1 MMKTFTGLLAL
12 FLLLAAQTGEIGMDK
27 LILKGGAKLEKGI
40 LKLDGKQ
47 AFALIPDTQ
56 DHNIGKTGLT
66 LACSVRLNS
75 VSPDRKKAEGFDM
88 FFAKGKQPF
97 IFGRYGGQLYSNIRN
112 EAEKFCAPI
121 YSSNLPE
128 TGVWCHLAIVYEAYD
143 NTAQGDVGYTS
154 TIYVNGNRA
163 GSGKHAWLKPLQ
175 NRELLD
181 VGKGWGG
188 VWYLDGDVAEIFVER
203 RALNEAEVTAL
214 ADNSKYVK
222 AASVRKVNPALNSCK
237 AVSPAGKW
245 LLKSLHA
252 APDAAGTRIASEL
265 KKAFR
270 EKSDDA
276 VVRLYGR
283 SRHGIALFAGKEIL
297 VLLNTAGGIGSP
309 ILGIFDRKAQRPVM
323 EDKFFLWSLKGRRGK
338 KAEKISGRELP
349 YQIFGWNGK
358 SFKTVWNTGKI
369 AVESVFELSD
379 TSVAADLKVNNSD
392 PGLLITGAIFPETRF
407 AKAGTDDVLLYPYQ
421 CGVLVPD
428 PCRNSFKYGQ
438 TGIYP
443 GQSMTMQFSAYYGGG
458 RGAFLGWNDP
468 HGTSKTFN
476 AYGKRGGV
484 EKQWE
489 QTAAYSFEQK
499 NGGNSYVSPGK
510 IVLELYSGEWFEA
523 CRLHREAM
531 RNADWFI
538 KKLPRT
544 DTPEW
549 FRNAP
554 VAFDGSA
561 VSREISMTRVA
572 QINFLRNYFEVPL
585 YVSLYAW
592 DDPAKGGWPLFL
604 PRDFTPSYISNILRS
619 GCYVE
624 PYTDARLWD
633 ILDGPGRKSDRR
645 YSSRGKKFAVKLEDG
660 SIPMEHYTRT
670 SYAVMCPA
678 AAGWQEELL
687 ELSRRVA
694 KMGVS
699 AIYHDQVATA
709 RSFPCCDPSHGHLLN
724 DPAYW
729 LNQGYRPLY
738 KKIRAALPGIP
749 HTTEEISEPYIDLFD
764 AGHIWRWT
772 FNNQVPA
779 FQAVYGGAVQYACLV
794 YDAHGKGDYASNFVK
809 MANSLVNG
817 LKIGKFLP
825 GELYHADAKRL
836 FARKMTHL
844 RLALN
849 PYFNGGEM
857 MKPVVYAKP
866 VLLKTTGWST
876 SGKENEPVTMPVVV
890 SNSYNL
896 NGMKVYI
903 FVNTTD
909 KAQSVEPR
917 GMTGQLCLEGAA
929 QPMPFKGRIELPPYA
944 SAVIVEGSAAEAGR
958 IQKTLRKIAAFT
970 PGGSF
975 DALVRFDD
983 LKKIRAAKGKWLT
996 PADAS
1001 GFYNL
1006 SKSVSGKYFGNT
1018 ADGSLISYGVVDFGN
1033 EKISGIQVRI
1043 AVPEQYAGGTFEL
1056 LAGTSQNDCRPV
1068 GIFTVPAT
1076 KSWLDFREFN
1086 FPLKEALTGE
1096 RYVMIRFNR
1105 NGCCNF
1111 SGWRF

>member
-1 MMKTFTGLLAL
+1 MKYV
-12 FLLLAAQTGEIGMDK
+12 LLLSGLFVFFTAVSGEIPPEK
-27 LILKGGAKLEKGI
+27 LILKGGARLEKGI
-40 LKLDGKQ
+40 LKLDGKS
-47 AFALIPDTQ
+47 AYALIPGTEDC
-56 DHNIGKTGLT
+56 NIGKSGLT
-66 LACSVRLNS
+66 LACSVRLSN
-75 VSPDRKKAEGFDM
+75 VALDRKNPQGFDM

-112 EAEKFCAPI
+112 TENKYCAPV

-128 TGVWCHLAIVYEAYD
+128 TGVWCHMAIVYESYD

-154 TIYVNGNRA
+154 TIYVNGNP
-163 GSGKHAWLKPLQ
+163 SGRDKHAWLKPMQ

-188 VWYLDGDVAEIFVER
+188 VWFLDGDIAEVFVER
-203 RALNEAEVTAL
+203 RALNEAEITAL
-214 ADNSKYVK
+214 ADKSKYVK
-222 AASVRKVNPALNSCK
+222 QAAARKVNPALNGCK
-237 AVSPAGKW
+237 AVSPAGSW
-245 LLKSLHA
+245 LLQSLHA
-252 APDAAGTRIASEL
+252 APDTAGTRIASEL
-265 KKAFR
+265 KKAFQ
-270 EKSDDA
+270 EKNDNA
-276 VVRLYGR
+276 VIRAFGK
-283 SRHGIALFAGKEIL
+283 SRHGIALYAGKEIL
-297 VLLNTAGGIGSP
+297 VLLNVSAGTGSP
-309 ILGIFDRKAQRPVM
+309 VLGIYDRKAQRPAL
-323 EDKFFLWSLKGRRGK
+323 EDKFFGWTLKALRGK
-338 KAEKISGRELP
+338 KKELIASSGLQYRVS
-349 YQIFGWNGK
+349 GWDGK
-358 SFKTVWNTGKI
+358 RFKTVWQSGKLS
-369 AVESVFELSD
+369 AESVFELAD
-379 TSVAADLKVNNSD
+379 ASVSADLKVNNGD
-392 PGLLITGAIFPETRF
+392 AGLLIDNVVFPEVRF
-407 AKAGTDDVLLYPYQ
+407 ARAGKDDVLLYPYQ
-421 CGVLVPD
+421 CGALVPN
-428 PCRNSFKYGQ
+428 PTKNSFKYGQ

-458 RGAFLGWNDP
+458 RGVFLGWTDP
-468 HGTSKTFN
+468 HGTSKIFN

-499 NGGNSYVSPGK
+499 NGGNSYASPGK
-510 IVLELYSGEWFEA
+510 VVLELYSGEWFEA
-523 CRLHREAM
+523 CRIHRRFM

-538 KKLPRT
+538 RKLPRT
-544 DTPEW
+544 DSPEW

-554 VAFDGSA
+554 ITFDGSA
-561 VSREISMTRVA
+561 VNREISMTRVA

-585 YVSLYAW
+585 FVSLYAW
-592 DDPAKGGWPLFL
+592 DDPAKGGWPLFQ
-604 PRDFTPSYISNILRS
+604 PRDFTPSYIANILRS
-619 GCYVE
+619 GSYVE

-633 ILDGPGRKSDRR
+633 ILDGPGRKNDWR
-645 YSSRGKKFAVKLEDG
+645 YSSHGKKYAVKLTDG
-660 SIPMEHYTRT
+660 SIPMEHYTRS

-678 AAGWQEELL
+678 ASGWQEELM
-687 ELSRRVA
+687 ELFRRVA
-694 KMGVS
+694 KMGSS

-709 RSFPCCDPSHGHLLN
+709 RSFPCCDPTHGHQLN

-738 KKIRAALPGIP
+738 KKIRATLPGIP

-764 AGHIWRWT
+764 GGHIWRWT

-794 YDAHGKGDYASNFVK
+794 YDTHGKGEYASNFVK

-817 LKIGKFLP
+817 LKIGKFLAN
-825 GELYHADAKRL
+825 ELYHADAKRL
-836 FARKMTHL
+836 FAKKMTHL

-866 VLLKTTGWST
+866 VPLKTTGWST
-876 SGKENEPVTMPVVV
+876 SNKANELVTMPVVV
-890 SNSYNL
+890 SNSYVL
-896 NGMKVYI
+896 NGTKVYI

-909 KAQSVEPR
+909 KAQTVEPLGIR
-917 GMTGQLCLEGAA
+917 GSLCLEGAG
-929 QPMPFKGRIELPPYA
+929 QPTPFKGLIKLPPYA
-944 SAVIVEGSAAEAGR
+944 SAVIVDGSANEAGR

-983 LKKIRAAKGKWLT
+983 LKKIRAVKGKWLT

-1018 ADGSLISYGVVDFGN
+1018 QDGSLISYGVVDFGK
-1033 EKISGIQVRI
+1033 EKVSEIQVRI
-1043 AVPEQYAGGTFEL
+1043 AVPEQYAGATFEL

-1068 GIFTVPAT
+1068 GVFTVPAT
-1076 KSWLDFREFN
+1076 KSWLDFREFK
-1086 FPLKEALTGE
+1086 FSLKQPLTGE
-1096 RYVMIRFNR
+1096 RYMMIRFNR